1 MKSANRSALILAVL
15 LFLSGA
21 AGAAEWIENFEDAK
35 AKAQKEGKH
44 LLLDFT
50 GSDWCGWCKKLK
62 HEVFDTEV
70 FRREAPKNF
79 ILVELDFPHG
89 KAQADSI
96 RRQNQELSQRF
107 GIEGYPTVILCDA
120 NGNFY
125 ARTGYRDGGGESYVN
140 YLTEIHDRKAR
151 REDLVVRAAKAHGV
165 EKAKLLD
172 EAISNLGK
180 DETFPN
186 YDDTIAEIVAADADN
201 ALGLKAKYGLRVEL
215 KSIVATAEAGDVDGA
230 IQQLDKMA
238 GESSASAQRKQEILY
253 LKAILLKV
261 KRDERSSITVLK
273 SAREADPQSERGK
286 EIAAILAELG
296 K

>member
-21 AGAAEWIENFEDAK
+21 AGAVEWIENFEDAK